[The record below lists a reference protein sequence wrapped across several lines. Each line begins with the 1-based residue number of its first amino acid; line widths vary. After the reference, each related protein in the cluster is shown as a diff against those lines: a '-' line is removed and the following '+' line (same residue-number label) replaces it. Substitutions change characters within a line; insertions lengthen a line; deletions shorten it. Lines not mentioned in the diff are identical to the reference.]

1 MGVDRMAQSRIKRWW
16 AWWRKPSAK
25 WALGSLLVVGT
36 LVGVAV
42 GASFN
47 AFLGHTNTM
56 DFCTSCHEMREFV
69 FAEYKESA
77 HFTSPSGV
85 RPDCADC
92 HVPKAFLPKM
102 WRKIQATFNEVPSH
116 LLGTI
121 DTREE
126 FEAHRLEMA
135 QHVWAAMKA
144 NDSRECRGCHRRDA
158 MALDEQK
165 PRARAQHEDALK
177 TGETCIDCHKG
188 IAHHKPEL
196 PDDEKPAEDDFSL

>member
-1 MGVDRMAQSRIKRWW
+1 MKPSFLRRWW
-16 AWWRKPSAK
+16 AWWRSPSAK
-25 WALGSLLVVGT
+25 WALGTLLVLGT
-36 LVGVAV
+36 VVGVAV
-42 GASFN
+42 GAAFN
-47 AFLGHTNTM
+47 TIMGSTNTL

-69 FAEYKESA
+69 FAEYKESV
-77 HFTSPSGV
+77 HYTSPSGV

-92 HVPKAFLPKM
+92 HVPKAFLPKLK
-102 WRKIQATFNEVPSH
+102 RKIQATFNEVPSH
-116 LLGTI
+116 LMGKI

-135 QHVWAAMKA
+135 QNVWAEMKG
-144 NDSRECRGCHRRDA
+144 NDSRECRNCHRREV

-188 IAHHKPEL
+188 IAHRKPDLPEEDKPEQ
-196 PDDEKPAEDDFSL
+196 EDDFSI

>member
-1 MGVDRMAQSRIKRWW
+1 MKPSFLRRWW
-16 AWWRKPSAK
+16 TWWRSPSAK
-25 WALGSLLVVGT
+25 WALGTLLVLGT
-36 LVGVAV
+36 VVGVVV
-42 GASFN
+42 GAAFN
-47 AFLGHTNTM
+47 TIMGSTNTM

-69 FAEYKESA
+69 FAEYQQSA

-92 HVPKAFLPKM
+92 HVPKAFLPKLK
-102 WRKIQATFNEVPSH
+102 RKIQATFNEVPSH
-116 LLGTI
+116 LMGKI

-135 QHVWAAMKA
+135 QHVWAEMKG
-144 NDSRECRGCHRRDA
+144 NDSHECRTCHRREA
-158 MALDEQK
+158 MALAEQK

-188 IAHHKPEL
+188 IAHKKPDLPEEDKPEQ
-196 PDDEKPAEDDFSL
+196 EDDFSL